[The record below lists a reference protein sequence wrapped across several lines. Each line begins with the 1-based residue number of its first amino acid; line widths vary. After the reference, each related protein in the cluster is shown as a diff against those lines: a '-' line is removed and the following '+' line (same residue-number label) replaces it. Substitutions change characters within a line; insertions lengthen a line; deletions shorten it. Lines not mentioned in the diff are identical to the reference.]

1 MAKKIEK
8 FMLSKEL
15 QDQIDQIS
23 NLSQIHLDQLDPALK
38 TLLTNIGTASQG
50 VISYDDSEL
59 RNRIISLE
67 KNSATKTGWF
77 NKASDKLTK

>member
-15 QDQIDQIS
+15 QDQIDQVS
-23 NLSQIHLDQLDPALK
+23 NLSQIHLDQLDPSLK

-50 VISYDDSEL
+50 VISY
-59 RNRIISLE
+59 RILHRM
-67 KNSATKTGWF
+67 TF
-77 NKASDKLTK
+77 LLT